1 MPTWLSMLKPV
12 RRSLLA
18 AGVIA
23 ATVAGAAAA
32 ELPATG
38 LVAGWATGDLTP
50 DRPVLIMGQFN
61 RRVSQRVLD
70 PITCTALAIESR
82 RDGGS
87 VDQAVFVSCDFALP
101 SPALL
106 DELAARSDA
115 IRRAAPG
122 LDPAKIIL
130 HATHTHTGPVLEGEW
145 YEISDGIMTPAEY
158 RAFAGERIAAAVVA
172 AWNARRPAAMSWALA
187 HATVAHNRRV
197 VAFDPATGQPAAGAT
212 KMYGDAATPV
222 FDSIEGGADTAVSLV
237 FFWSPAGDL
246 AGVIVNLPC
255 PSQETERLEQLS
267 ADFWHETRLELKK
280 RLGEQVFVLPQCAAG
295 GDCTSHVIW
304 RKKAEEEMLRRRGL
318 SGRAEIARRIAN
330 AVSDAL
336 PVARAGLDSQ
346 PRFAHAIRTLDLP
359 MQLVT
364 PADRD
369 RCAAEVE
376 RSATLKDGFTRAAW
390 HRDVVRRYDEQQAT
404 MARGGRPTVPVTVH
418 AIRLGDVAFITNTFE
433 LFGDY
438 GVRMQARCP
447 ATLTCVV
454 QLAGRGT
461 PGTYLPTARAV
472 EGGGYSAVIESMWVG
487 PAGGRLLVDESVRML
502 AGLWAPSPAELA
514 ERAKDVVEVR
524 FDQPYAGTDNPR
536 QMVDVYL
543 PKRRADDRP
552 LPVIAM
558 IHGGGWS
565 KGDRKG
571 YTTRAIELVR
581 TGSFAAV
588 AVGYRLTDEATWPAQ
603 IHDCKAAIRWI
614 RGHAAELGLDPD
626 RIGVTGSSAGGHLV
640 LLLGTSGGV
649 ASLEGAIGDHTDQRS
664 GVTCV
669 VNYCGPSDLRA
680 NLFTDERSRQPD
692 PAVVGLLGGSPAD
705 LPDRAREASPVAHVS
720 ADDPPVLTL
729 HGTRDERVDFRHAEI
744 IDAALGKA
752 GVTSFLVPVVG
763 AGHSIPRPPELLERV
778 ANFWNRHLRD
788 EPVELSA
795 TSIEAPIEAPAAT
808 AEP

>member
-1 MPTWLSMLKPV
+1 MPSWLAMLQPV
-12 RRSLLA
+12 LRSLLA

-23 ATVAGAAAA
+23 AAVAGTAAA
-32 ELPATG
+32 ELPPTG
-38 LVAGWATGDLTP
+38 LLAGWASGDLTP
-50 DRPVLIMGQFN
+50 DRPVAIHGQFN
-61 RRVSQRVLD
+61 RRISKVALD

-82 RDGGS
+82 SDGRA
-87 VDQAVFVSCDFALP
+87 VDQAVLVSCDLCIP

-106 DELAARSDA
+106 DELDRHHDA

-122 LDPAKIIL
+122 LDPAKIVL
-130 HATHTHTGPVLEGEW
+130 NATHTHAGPMVEDGW
-145 YEISDGIMTPAEY
+145 FEIPAGVMTPAEY
-158 RAFAGERIAAAVVA
+158 REFAAERIAAAVVG
-172 AWNARRPAAMSWALA
+172 AWNARAPSSTSWALS

-197 VAFDPATGQPAAGAT
+197 VSFDPATGLPGAGSTA
-212 KMYGDAATPV
+212 MYGDATRPT

-237 FFWSPAGDL
+237 FLWSPAGDIS
-246 AGVIVNLPC
+246 GVVVNLPC
-255 PSQETERLEQLS
+255 PSQETEKLEQLS

-280 RLGEQVFVLPQCAAG
+280 RLGERVFVLPQCAAA

-304 RKKAEEEMLRRRGL
+304 RKRAEEEMLRRRGL

-418 AIRLGDVAFITNTFE
+418 AIRLGDVAFVTNSFE

-438 GVRMQARCP
+438 GVRIQARSP

-461 PGTYLPTARAV
+461 PGTYLPTARA
-472 EGGGYSAVIESMWVG
+472 EAGGGYSAVIESNWVG
-487 PAGGRLLVDESVRML
+487 PAGGRLLVDESLRML

-514 ERAKDVVEVR
+514 ERARDLVEVR

-543 PKRRADDRP
+543 PRRRADDRP

-558 IHGGGWS
+558 VHGGGWS
-565 KGDRKG
+565 KGDRKQ

-640 LLLGTSGGV
+640 LLLGSSGGV
-649 ASLEGAIGDHTDQRS
+649 ASLEGSIGDHTDQPS
-664 GVTCV
+664 GVACV

-680 NLFTDERSRQPD
+680 PLFTDERLQQPD
-692 PAVVGLLGGSPAD
+692 PAVVGLLGGNPAD

-744 IDAALGKA
+744 IDAALRKA

-763 AGHSIPRPPELLERV
+763 AGHSIPSPPELLERV
-778 ANFWNRHLRD
+778 ANFWNRHLCD
-788 EPVELSA
+788 EPVEIS
-795 TSIEAPIEAPAAT
+795 TIPIEAPAAT
-808 AEP
+808 AVP

>member
-1 MPTWLSMLKPV
+1 MQLRASNLTACGWAA
-12 RRSLLA
+12 LA
-18 AGVIA
+18 AIV
-23 ATVAGAAAA
+23 TSLAGAA

-82 RDGGS
+82 RDGTS
-87 VDQAVFVSCDFALP
+87 VDQAVLVSCDFACP
-101 SPALL
+101 SPVLL
-106 DELAARSDA
+106 DELAARHDA
-115 IRRAAPG
+115 IRRDAPG
-122 LDPAKIIL
+122 LDPTKVVL
-130 HATHTHTGPVLEGEW
+130 NVTHTHTGPVLEGNW
-145 YEISDGIMTPAEY
+145 YEVPAGIMTPAEY
-158 RAFAGERIAAAVVA
+158 RVFAAERIAAAVIA
-172 AWNARRPAAMSWALA
+172 AWNARRPAAASWALA

-197 VAFDPATGQPAAGAT
+197 VAFDPATGLPAAGAT
-212 KMYGDAATPV
+212 KMYGDAATPA
-222 FDSIEGGADTAVSLV
+222 FDSIEGAADSAVSLV

-246 AGVIVNLPC
+246 SGVIVNLPC
-255 PSQETERLEQLS
+255 PSQETEHLEQLS
-267 ADFWHETRLELKK
+267 ADFWHETRLELEKL
-280 RLGEQVFVLPQCAAG
+280 LGKGVFVLPQCAAG

-304 RKKAEEEMLRRRGL
+304 RKQAEREMLRRRGL

-336 PVARAGLDSQ
+336 PVARVGLDSQ
-346 PRFAHAIRTLDLP
+346 PVFAHAIRTLDLP

-376 RSATLKDGFTRAAW
+376 RSATMKDGFARAAW
-390 HRDVVRRYDEQQAT
+390 HRDVVRRFDEQQAT

-418 AIRLGDVAFITNTFE
+418 AIRLGEVAFITNTFE

-438 GVRMQARCP
+438 GVRMQARSP

-472 EGGGYSAVIESMWVG
+472 DGGGYSAVIESMWVG

-502 AGLWAPSPAELA
+502 AGLWAPPPRSPAEIAA
-514 ERAKDVVEVR
+514 EAKDVVEVR
-524 FDQPYAGTDNPR
+524 FDQPYAGNGNPR

-543 PKRRADDRP
+543 PKRRAGDRP
-552 LPVIAM
+552 LPVVAM

-565 KGDRKG
+565 KGDRTQ
-571 YTTRAIELVR
+571 YTTRAIELVQ
-581 TGSFAAV
+581 TGSYAAV
-588 AVGYRLTDEATWPAQ
+588 AVGYRLTDEAAWPAQ

-626 RIGVTGSSAGGHLV
+626 RIGVTGSSAGGHLA

-649 ASLEGAIGDHTDQRS
+649 AALEGTIGDHTDQPS

-680 NLFTDERSRQPD
+680 ALFTDERSQQPD
-692 PAVVGLLGGSPAD
+692 PAVVGLLGGKPAD
-705 LPDRAREASPVAHVS
+705 LSERAREASPATYAS

-744 IDAALGKA
+744 IDAALKKVGA
-752 GVTSFLVPVVG
+752 TSLLVPVVG
-763 AGHSIPRPPELLERV
+763 AGHAIPRPPELLTRV
-778 ANFWNRHLRD
+778 ANFWSRHLRGAPA
-788 EPVELSA
+788 EIS
-795 TSIEAPIEAPAAT
+795 TAPIEAPAA
-808 AEP
+808 AAAP

>member
-1 MPTWLSMLKPV
+1 MPPRASN
-12 RRSLLA
+12 LA
-18 AGVIA
+18 AGGWAAVAVIL
-23 ATVAGAAAA
+23 TSLAGAVAA

-38 LVAGWATGDLTP
+38 LVAGWATGDLSP
-50 DRPVLIMGQFN
+50 DRPVLIMGQFK

-87 VDQAVFVSCDFALP
+87 VDQAVLVSCDFALP

-106 DELAARSDA
+106 DELATRHDA

-122 LDPAKIIL
+122 IDPAKIVL
-130 HATHTHTGPVLEGEW
+130 NATHTHTAPVLEGDW
-145 YEISDGIMTPAEY
+145 YEVPAGIMTPAEY
-158 RAFAGERIAAAVVA
+158 RGFAAERIAAAVIA
-172 AWNARRPAAMSWALA
+172 AWNARRPAATSWALA

-197 VAFDPATGQPAAGAT
+197 VALDPATGLPAAGAT
-212 KMYGDAATPV
+212 KMYGDAATPG

-237 FFWSPAGDL
+237 FLWSPAGAL
-246 AGVIVNLPC
+246 SGVIVNIPC
-255 PSQETERLEQLS
+255 PSQETEKLELLS

-280 RLGEQVFVLPQCAAG
+280 RLGEEVFVLPQCAAG

-304 RKKAEEEMLRRRGL
+304 RKRAEQEMLRRRGL
-318 SGRAEIARRIAN
+318 TGREEIARRIAN

-336 PVARAGLDSQ
+336 PVARAGVDSQ
-346 PRFAHAIRTLDLP
+346 PAFAHSIRTLDLP

-369 RCAAEVE
+369 RCAAEAE
-376 RSATLKDGFTRAAW
+376 RSATLEDGFTRAAW
-390 HRDVVRRYDEQQAT
+390 HRDVVRRYDEQQAV

-418 AIRLGDVAFITNTFE
+418 AIRLGEVAFITNTFE

-438 GVRMQARCP
+438 GVRMQARSP

-502 AGLWAPSPAELA
+502 AALWARPSRSPAEIAA
-514 ERAKDVVEVR
+514 EAKDVVEVR
-524 FDQPYAGTDNPR
+524 FDQPYAGNDNPR
-536 QMVDVYL
+536 QRVDVYL
-543 PKRRADDRP
+543 PKRRAGDRP
-552 LPVIAM
+552 LPVVAM

-565 KGDRKG
+565 GGDRKQ

-581 TGSFAAV
+581 TGSYAAV
-588 AVGYRLTDEATWPAQ
+588 AVGYRLSGEATWPAQ

-626 RIGVTGSSAGGHLV
+626 RIGVTGSSAGGHLA

-649 ASLEGAIGDHTDQRS
+649 AGLEGAIGDHTDQPS

-669 VNYCGPSDLRA
+669 VNYCGPADLRVA
-680 NLFTDERSRQPD
+680 PYADERSQRLH
-692 PAVVGLLGGSPAD
+692 PAVVGLLGGDSGD
-705 LPDRAREASPVAHVS
+705 LADRAREASPVFYVDG
-720 ADDPPVLTL
+720 DDPPVLTV
-729 HGTRDERVDFRHAEI
+729 HGTRDETVDFRHAEI
-744 IDAALGKA
+744 IDAALDEA
-752 GVTSFLVPVVG
+752 GVTSLLVPVVG
-763 AGHSIPRPPELLERV
+763 AGHSIPRPPELLDRV
-778 ANFWNRHLRD
+778 AGFWRRHLRD
-788 EPVELSA
+788 EPAEIS
-795 TSIEAPIEAPAAT
+795 TAPIEAPAA
-808 AEP
+808 AAAP